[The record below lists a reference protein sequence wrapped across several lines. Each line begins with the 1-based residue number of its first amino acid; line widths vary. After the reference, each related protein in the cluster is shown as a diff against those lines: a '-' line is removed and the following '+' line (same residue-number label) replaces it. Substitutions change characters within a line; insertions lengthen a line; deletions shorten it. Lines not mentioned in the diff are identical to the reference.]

1 MSYSAYLC
9 LTESR
14 TANTRLFFGVERK
27 TQMKKSQNAE
37 NLSVLH
43 IVFISEEEPHV
54 DYGTKP
60 QFHIK
65 TEGHLFLLHIIIHD
79 DTILLL

>member
-1 MSYSAYLC
+1 MK
-9 LTESR
+9 ESQPQ
-14 TANTRLFFGVERK
+14 NTRLFFVVERK
-27 TQMKKSQNAE
+27 TQMKKSQNTE

>member
-1 MSYSAYLC
+1 MK
-9 LTESR
+9 ESQPQ
-14 TANTRLFFGVERK
+14 NTRLFFGVERK

-65 TEGHLFLLHIIIHD
+65 TEGPLFLLHIIIHD

>member
-27 TQMKKSQNAE
+27 TQTKKSQNAE

-60 QFHIK
+60 QFHIIVK
-65 TEGHLFLLHIIIHD
+65 KKWFANYTNEI
-79 DTILLL
+79 